1 MMSKRFFTTTIT
13 RSLKDSSKAA
23 ANLVDNTQSITTT
36 GNSFK
41 TFAEYRKSAIQHG
54 PLKKQVVNNSIITP
68 ILTEYKDYGVD
79 SSFAKSARSF
89 DYRE

>member
-1 MMSKRFFTTTIT
+1 MSKRFFTTTII

-23 ANLVDNTQSITTT
+23 ANLVDNTQTITTT

-54 PLKKQVVNNSIITP
+54 PLKKQILSNITP

-79 SSFAKSARSF
+79 STFAKSARSF